1 MEYTISNG
9 DKLIRDI
16 FEIYKSKSWN
26 KLAELWDAQGK
37 ETLLPY
43 TVFKAFYSSF
53 DRCKNEELKPKAFKK
68 TKKLLSILTINYN
81 NEGGLRETVESVLAQ
96 TDRASI
102 QYIVIDGASTDKS
115 LDYLRQVASKI
126 DVAVFGTD
134 KGIYDAMNRG
144 LEFVNSEYTLFL
156 NSGDCLSAPDVVAK
170 IKAFLNAQKER
181 PVAAY
186 GPTLTSGGNQWPCKP
201 SSELWKGMI
210 CSHQSILIDTD
221 FLTSIGFS
229 LRYKIVSDFEVI
241 YRTYLTGRSL
251 VEMPFSVSKIEDVG
265 VSSDFVSRTLE
276 RWQVV
281 RSYKNKAVAPEQ
293 IDVFYQGVLNGEENK
308 GAAASKVVASS
319 PAVPSDVEKRIVF
332 LISMPR
338 SGSTM
343 LQKILDRSSAIGTVG
358 EPWVMLPLMSMYDPE
373 LVEAKYGQLLN
384 IEAAGEFVQT
394 VGDKDLILKAQ
405 RQYADQIYSAILD
418 KLGTERFLDKTP
430 RYVHIVDKLAD
441 LYPNAKFI
449 VLLRNPGAIIS
460 SYAHTWAGG
469 NFHTVK
475 KTPEYMYDFTHG
487 FPRLAEFATSGR
499 SNMHVVKYEDLVANP
514 EEEVHRL
521 FDYLELPFSGD
532 LVNYGSSKPQ
542 EADKYAL
549 GDPGTVYQ
557 KSKPDASHSVR
568 WLKDNENVATINFFQ
583 DIVRSLDDETVTAMG
598 YSKATI
604 LNQLKTAGV
613 KPIDVP
619 ALVKKYGAWK
629 ASGSKKIPAYG
640 KSLGVLITCFN
651 NENSIL
657 QTLQSVI
664 SQSKKPDLVV
674 VADDCSEDGS
684 VGVIKELIAKNKAA
698 NIRLI
703 ARPKNVGVAANR
715 DLAIKLM
722 DVDFI
727 STIDGDDLFYPGKLE
742 AEWRTLKGNETHVAF
757 SDILMVTGKDK
768 EHLLKTEAYN
778 KKPKSEI
785 TRYMLTR
792 VNPVPRDMMFSKALY
807 LKAEGFDHGVS
818 IYEDWALK
826 QRLIAA
832 ADENGW
838 LHSGAIGT
846 IYDRRA
852 PGLSGKP
859 PIYHAFGELIILGR
873 NIEYYCHDNSLVV
886 AAIYSIMRHLKGPM
900 KERAENFLKH
910 YPVEGVVPE
919 FMADSLLTLWRERG
933 SCESTEAKAQA
944 IWQFFSPPLEVKK

>member
-9 DKLIRDI
+9 DKLIRDV
-16 FEIYKSKSWN
+16 FEIYKSQSWG
-26 KLAELWDAQGK
+26 KLAGLWDVQGK
-37 ETLLPY
+37 GRLLPY
-43 TVFKAFYSSF
+43 AVFKAFYSSF
-53 DRCKNEELKPKAFKK
+53 DRCKNEELKPQVFKK
-68 TKKLLSILTINYN
+68 KKKLLSIVTINYN

-96 TDRASI
+96 TDRDSI
-102 QYIVIDGASTDKS
+102 QYIVVDGASTDKS
-115 LDYLRQVASKI
+115 LDYLRRVASKI
-126 DVAVFGTD
+126 DVPVFGSD

-186 GPTLTSGGNQWPCKP
+186 GPTLTSGGGQWPCKP

-221 FLTSIGFS
+221 FLTSFGFS

-241 YRTYLTGRSL
+241 YRTYLTGRPMA
-251 VEMPFSVSKIEDVG
+251 VMPFNVSKIEDVG
-265 VSSDFVSRTLE
+265 VSSDFVARTLE

-281 RSYKNKAVAPEQ
+281 RSYKNKAVPPEQ
-293 IDVFYQGVLNGEENK
+293 IDAFYQGLLNNEGGK
-308 GAAASKVVASS
+308 S
-319 PAVPSDVEKRIVF
+319 PATPKAVGASAVVPSDIEKRIVF

-358 EPWVMLPLMSMYDPE
+358 EPWVMLPLMSMYDSE

-384 IEAAGEFVQT
+384 IEAAGEFVRT

-405 RQYADQIYSAILD
+405 RQYADQIYSAILG

-441 LYPNAKFI
+441 LYPNAKFV

-469 NFHTVK
+469 NFHTVR

-487 FPRLAEFATSGR
+487 FPKLAEFATSGR
-499 SNMHVVKYEDLVANP
+499 SNMHVVRYEELVANP
-514 EEEVHRL
+514 EDEAQRL

-532 LVNYGSSKPQ
+532 LVNYGSGKPQ
-542 EADKYAL
+542 ETDKYAF

-568 WLKDNENVATINFFQ
+568 WLKDNENVTTINFFQ
-583 DIVRSLDDETVTAMG
+583 DIVRSLDDEAVTAMG
-598 YSKATI
+598 YSKAAI
-604 LNQLKTAGV
+604 LDQLKTAGA

-619 ALVKKYGAWK
+619 ALVKKYGERK
-629 ASGSKKIPAYG
+629 AGGSKKIPAYG

-651 NENSIL
+651 NENSIV

-664 SQSKKPDLVV
+664 GQSKKPDLVV

-684 VGVIKELIAKNKAA
+684 VGVVKEFIAKNKAT

-715 DLAIKLM
+715 DLAIKSM

-742 AEWRTLKGNETHVAF
+742 AEWRVLKGNETHVAF
-757 SDILMVTGKDK
+757 SEILMVVGKDK
-768 EHLLKTEAYN
+768 EHLLSTEAYN

-792 VNPVPRDMMFSKALY
+792 VNPVPRDMMFSKTLY

-873 NIEYYCHDNSLVV
+873 NIEYYRHDNSLVV

-910 YPVEGVVPE
+910 YPVEGEVPE
-919 FMADSLLTLWRERG
+919 FMADSLSILWRERG
-933 SCESTEAKAQA
+933 LCKSTEAKAKA